1 MGDEEFLFLLDDA
14 ETEST
19 LMVLESLRANLADL
33 PIALEDGTEITQTA
47 SFGAAEINKDETI
60 EKTIERADAAL
71 YRAREMGRNR
81 IELAAEED

>member
-1 MGDEEFLFLLDDA
+1 LVLLDDA

-19 LMVLESLRANLADL
+19 LMVLERLRASLANA
-33 PIALEDGTEITQTA
+33 PISLEDGTEITQTA

-71 YRAREMGRNR
+71 YRAKEAGRNR
-81 IELAAEED
+81 IKLATDED